1 MNRINQLFQNKTK
14 NILSI
19 YFCAGHPTKEGTV
32 DVIEALESNGVDLI
46 EIGIPYSDPMADG
59 VVIQKAANMALDNGM
74 TLKLLFSQL
83 ANVRDRVEIP
93 LILMGYLNPI
103 MQYGF
108 EDFCKKCAACGIDG
122 VIIPDLPY
130 AEYKQSYEPI
140 ANMYDIKVIM
150 LITPETSD
158 ERVIQI
164 DNSVDAFIYVVS
176 SAATTGVQ
184 ESFKGTTQDYFNRI
198 ESLKLKNPCLVGFGI
213 SNEQTF
219 NSACEYSSGG
229 IVGSKFVN
237 LLESTDTPHQA
248 ILELKDTLGIS

>member
-140 ANMYDIKVIM
+140 ANMYNIKVIM

>member
-140 ANMYDIKVIM
+140 ANMYNIKVIM

-237 LLESTDTPHQA
+237 LLESTDTPQQA